1 VSYQVN
7 PTYQASGV
15 LVKAVKTIFLCDYL
29 HSEDLRRKLME
40 GLNVVMTAAN
50 HIPFMRPT
58 IDFPVNSQK
67 IQLGKNLEL
76 FIPDSSQKGNELDGY
91 TTQ

>member
-1 VSYQVN
+1 
-7 PTYQASGV
+7 
-15 LVKAVKTIFLCDYL
+15 
-29 HSEDLRRKLME
+29 
-40 GLNVVMTAAN
+40 MTAAN

-67 IQLGKNLEL
+67 IQLGKNLGL
-76 FIPDSSQKGNELDGY
+76 FIPDSSQRGNELDVY